1 MERPHSV
8 VDSLIESKSSV
19 DGLETKVATHPR
31 TPLESTT
38 SNFNSSK
45 PNDNLKNL
53 QENNGILERI
63 ASSKGDLIN
72 TFVSPVHDRSSLQKN
87 VSVEM
92 QGHEKQES
100 SDNEDD
106 EVNDLFRQIRKM
118 SSRSGSQSSNITT
131 PKGSKKD
138 KLRGLNPFLE
148 PFHRHSSVDMKGKVK
163 LILKRST
170 KNEYETTIC
179 IRAIFYFRCN
189 GAK

>member
-8 VDSLIESKSSV
+8 AASLIESKSSV
-19 DGLETKVATHPR
+19 DGLETKLATHPR

-38 SNFNSSK
+38 SNLNSSK
-45 PNDNLKNL
+45 PNDNLKNP

-72 TFVSPVHDRSSLQKN
+72 TFNSPVHDRSSLQKN
-87 VSVEM
+87 VSLEM

-106 EVNDLFRQIRKM
+106 EVNDLFKQIRKM

-131 PKGSKKD
+131 PKGTKKD

-163 LILKRST
+163 LILKSST
-170 KNEYETTIC
+170 KMN
-179 IRAIFYFRCN
+179 IRLQYV
-189 GAK
+189 

>member
-1 MERPHSV
+1 MILQDMERPHSV
-8 VDSLIESKSSV
+8 AASLIESKSSV
-19 DGLETKVATHPR
+19 DGLETKLATHPR

-38 SNFNSSK
+38 SNLNSSK

-53 QENNGILERI
+53 QKNNGILERI

-72 TFVSPVHDRSSLQKN
+72 TFNSPVHDRSSLQKN
-87 VSVEM
+87 VSLEM

-106 EVNDLFRQIRKM
+106 EVNDLFKQIRKM

-131 PKGSKKD
+131 PKGTKKD

-148 PFHRHSSVDMKGKVK
+148 PFHRHSSVDMKGKMI
-163 LILKRST
+163 LILKSST
-170 KNEYETTIC
+170 KWWREMNI
-179 IRAIFYFRCN
+179 
-189 GAK
+189 